1 MVDVLAKASH
11 SKSLPWLLMRILL
24 PFLLLF
30 ISAVTQAQFEFDHAV
45 VDEAAWREGH
55 AWQGAPR
62 NDGPPTRGYDMHY
75 LQCQWQVD
83 PAVRAIAG
91 QVSAHFT
98 ALEALSEVVLDLS
111 DTLVVD
117 GVSWHGSPAS
127 WTHEPGDVLTIV
139 LPQALDSAGLD
150 SLTITYHGVPRTTG
164 FGSFGT
170 GTQQNGSPTLW
181 TLSEPYGA
189 KDWWPTKQDLNDKID
204 SIDLFIT
211 SPVPYRVGSN
221 GLLVSEDTL
230 NGHITYHWKHR
241 YPIAY
246 YLISMAVADYIV
258 LQQDIVIGATTIP
271 MLTYTYAD
279 NPTMAELNAGDV
291 AQQMPLFSQLFGLYP
306 FANEKYG
313 HAQFGWG
320 GGMEHQ
326 TMTSM
331 GGWSYELSA
340 HELAHQWFGDKVTC
354 ARWQDIWLNEGFA
367 TYLQGLCYAY
377 LAPQYWHGYLRGT
390 VDAITSEPG
399 GSVFCADTTNI
410 GRIFSS
416 RLSYRKGA
424 MVLHMLRWVCGDSA
438 FYQGCTN
445 YLNDPALAY
454 GSARTNNLVSH
465 LEATSERDLAEFM
478 SDWFTGEGYP
488 TYTLQWT
495 QDANG
500 QVDLTLFQSPSH
512 PSTLF
517 FEMPVPIRFKNNSM
531 DTTVVVNHTFSGEA
545 FSFTLPFLADS
556 ALLDPDIWILSGQ
569 SIVTR
574 VPEHGNRPSP
584 WVMYPNPAT
593 NVLNIRA
600 MGATGGMVQMTVT
613 DELGRVVLRAIG
625 SGSADHQ
632 LVVEGLAA
640 GLYALRIE
648 QGNVRTDLRFVKD

>member
-1 MVDVLAKASH
+1 
-11 SKSLPWLLMRILL
+11 MRRLL
-24 PFLLLF
+24 PFCLLL
-30 ISAVTQAQFEFDHAV
+30 SANMQAQFEFDHAV
-45 VDEAAWREGH
+45 VDDAAWHEGH
-55 AWQGAPR
+55 NWQGVPR

-75 LQCQWQVD
+75 VQCRWAVD
-83 PAVRAIAG
+83 PAIREITG
-91 QVSAHFT
+91 QVTLHFT
-98 ALEALSEVVLDLS
+98 ATTSLASVLMDLS
-111 DTLVVD
+111 DSLQVD
-117 GVSWHGSPAS
+117 GASWHGSPTYWS
-127 WTHEPGDVLTIV
+127 QDEGDLLTV
-139 LPQALDSAGLD
+139 FLPQPLDSAAMD
-150 SLTITYHGVPRTTG
+150 SITVNYHGIPPNSG

-189 KDWWPTKQDLNDKID
+189 KEWWPTKQDLNDKID
-204 SIDLFIT
+204 SADLFIT
-211 SPVPYRVGSN
+211 TPAPYRVGSN
-221 GLLVSEDTL
+221 GLLVSTDTL
-230 NGHITYHWKHR
+230 NGFVTYHWKHR
-241 YPIAY
+241 YPIAH

-258 LQQDIVIGATTIP
+258 FQQDIVIGASTIP
-271 MLTYTYAD
+271 MLTYSYAD

-291 AQQMPLFSQLFGLYP
+291 AQQMPLYSQLFGLYP

-354 ARWQDIWLNEGFA
+354 GSWQDIWLNEGFA

-390 VDAITSEPG
+390 VDAITGEPG
-399 GSVFCADTTNI
+399 GSVFCTDTTDI

-416 RLSYRKGA
+416 RLTYRKGA

-454 GSARTNNLVSH
+454 GSARTSDLVSQ
-465 LEATSERDLAEFM
+465 LEATSGRDLTEFM

-488 TYTLQWT
+488 TYTLQWA
-495 QDANG
+495 QDGNG

-512 PSTLF
+512 PSTTF
-517 FEMPVPIRFKNNSM
+517 FEMPVPIRFKNNTM
-531 DTTVVVNHTFSGEA
+531 DTTVVVDHTFSGEA
-545 FSFTLPFLADS
+545 YSFTLPFQADS
-556 ALLDPDIWILSGQ
+556 AILDPDIWILSGQ

-574 VPEHGNRPSP
+574 VAEPLLQPSRWILYPSP
-584 WVMYPNPAT
+584 T
-593 NVLNIRA
+593 TSVLNIRSIA
-600 MGATGGMVQMTVT
+600 PMNGLIDLTIT
-613 DELGRVVLRAIG
+613 DDLGRVVRTEQHG
-625 SGSADHQ
+625 SGADRSIN
-632 LVVEGLAA
+632 VEGLASGMYSLRVEQA
-640 GLYALRIE
+640 GT
-648 QGNVRTDLRFVKD
+648 RTDMRFVKE

>member
-1 MVDVLAKASH
+1 M
-11 SKSLPWLLMRILL
+11 
-24 PFLLLF
+24 
-30 ISAVTQAQFEFDHAV
+30 
-45 VDEAAWREGH
+45 
-55 AWQGAPR
+55 
-62 NDGPPTRGYDMHY
+62 
-75 LQCQWQVD
+75 
-83 PAVRAIAG
+83 
-91 QVSAHFT
+91 
-98 ALEALSEVVLDLS
+98 
-111 DTLVVD
+111 
-117 GVSWHGSPAS
+117 
-127 WTHEPGDVLTIV
+127 
-139 LPQALDSAGLD
+139 
-150 SLTITYHGVPRTTG
+150 
-164 FGSFGT
+164 
-170 GTQQNGSPTLW
+170 W

-211 SPVPYRVGSN
+211 TPAPYRVGSN

-230 NGHITYHWKHR
+230 NGNITYHWKHR

-246 YLISMAVADYIV
+246 YLISLAVADYIV
-258 LQQDIVIGATTIP
+258 LQQNIVIGASTIP
-271 MLTYTYAD
+271 MLTYSYAD

-291 AQQMPLFSQLFGLYP
+291 AQQMPLFSQLFGMYP

-331 GGWSYELSA
+331 GGWSYELAA

-354 ARWQDIWLNEGFA
+354 ASWQDIWLNEGFA

-377 LAPQYWHGYLRGT
+377 LAPQYWPGYLRGT

-399 GSVFCADTTNI
+399 GSVFCTDTNDI

-416 RLSYRKGA
+416 RITYRKGA

-454 GSARTNNLVSH
+454 GSARTSDLVSH
-465 LEATSERDLAEFM
+465 LEATSGRDLTEFM

-488 TYTLQWT
+488 TYTMQWA
-495 QDANG
+495 QDGNG

-512 PSTLF
+512 PNTVF

-531 DTTVVVNHTFSGEA
+531 DTTVVVDHTFSGEA

-574 VPEHGNRPSP
+574 VAEPLSRPSR
-584 WVMYPNPAT
+584 WILYPNPAT
-593 NVLNIRA
+593 SVLNIRSIA
-600 MGATGGMVQMTVT
+600 QMNGNIDLTIT
-613 DELGRVVLRAIG
+613 DDLGRVVLKAQHG
-625 SGSADHQ
+625 SGTDRSMN
-632 LVVEGLAA
+632 VEDLAS
-640 GLYALRIE
+640 GMYSLRIE
-648 QGNVRTDLRFVKD
+648 QAGTRTDLRFAKE

>member
-1 MVDVLAKASH
+1 
-11 SKSLPWLLMRILL
+11 MRPLL
-24 PFLLLF
+24 PFFLLL
-30 ISAVTQAQFEFDHAV
+30 SANMQAQFEFDHAV
-45 VDEAAWREGH
+45 VDDTAWREGH
-55 AWQGAPR
+55 HWQGVPR

-75 LQCQWQVD
+75 VQCRWAVD
-83 PAVRAIAG
+83 PAIREITG
-91 QVSAHFT
+91 QVTLHFT
-98 ALEALSEVVLDLS
+98 ATTTLASVLMDLS
-111 DTLVVD
+111 DSLQVD
-117 GVSWHGSPAS
+117 GASWHGSPTYWS
-127 WTHEPGDVLTIV
+127 LDEGDLLTV
-139 LPQALDSAGLD
+139 FLPQPLDSAAMD
-150 SLTITYHGVPRTTG
+150 SITVNYHGIPPNSG

-170 GTQQNGSPTLW
+170 GTQQSGSPTLW

-189 KDWWPTKQDLNDKID
+189 KEWWPTKQDLNDKID
-204 SIDLFIT
+204 SVDLYIT
-211 SPVPYRVGSN
+211 TPAPYRVGSN
-221 GLLVSEDTL
+221 GLLVSANTL

-246 YLISMAVADYIV
+246 YLISMAVADYIIF
-258 LQQDIVIGATTIP
+258 QQDIHIGGSTIP
-271 MLTYTYAD
+271 MLTYSYAD

-291 AQQMPLFSQLFGLYP
+291 AQQMPLYSQLFGLYP

-354 ARWQDIWLNEGFA
+354 ASWQDIWLNEGFA

-399 GSVFCADTTNI
+399 GSVFCTDTADI

-416 RLSYRKGA
+416 RLTYRKGA

-454 GSARTNNLVSH
+454 GSARTSDLVSH
-465 LEATSERDLAEFM
+465 LEATSGLNLTEFM

-488 TYTLQWT
+488 TYTLQWA
-495 QDANG
+495 QNANG

-517 FEMPVPIRFKNNSM
+517 FEMPVPILFKNNTM
-531 DTTVVVNHTFSGEA
+531 DTVVVLDHTNSGQA
-545 FSFTLPFLADS
+545 FSFTLPFQADS
-556 ALLDPDIWILSGQ
+556 AILDPDIWILSGQ
-569 SIVTR
+569 NIVTS
-574 VPEHGNRPSP
+574 VSEMPE
-584 WVMYPNPAT
+584 PAT
-593 NVLNIRA
+593 AFIAFPDPATDVLNIRA
-600 MGATGGMVQMTVT
+600 LMGSATSARLTVF
-613 DELGRVVLRAIG
+613 DDLGRSVMSELFVPAGDHAITVSPLSPGIYTVL
-625 SGSADHQ
+625 
-632 LVVEGLAA
+632 L
-640 GLYALRIE
+640 E
-648 QGNVRTDLRFVKD
+648 QGRTQNRIRFVKQ